1 MPPVAGFGEDAAV
14 SLFGVLLSL
23 FGVLLL
29 SVVGV
34 LLSDFAASVLLA
46 DGFVDEESDFPFCA

>member
-1 MPPVAGFGEDAAV
+1 VAGFGEDADV

-29 SVVGV
+29 SAVGV
-34 LLSDFAASVLLA
+34 LLSDFVVSVFLS
-46 DGFVDEESDFPFCA
+46 DGFVDEASDFPFCA

>member
-1 MPPVAGFGEDAAV
+1 VPPVAGFGEDAAV

-34 LLSDFAASVLLA
+34 LLSDFVVSVFLS
-46 DGFVDEESDFPFCA
+46 DGFVDEASDFPFCA

>member
-1 MPPVAGFGEDAAV
+1 VAGFGEDADV

-29 SVVGV
+29 SAVGV
-34 LLSDFAASVLLA
+34 LLSDFVASVFVA
-46 DGFVDEESDFPFCA
+46 DGLVDEASDFPFCA

>member
-1 MPPVAGFGEDAAV
+1 VAGFGEDAAV
-14 SLFGVLLSL
+14 SLFGVLLSV

-34 LLSDFAASVLLA
+34 LLSDFAASVFVA
-46 DGFVDEESDFPFCA
+46 GGFVDEASGFPFCA